1 MSKKKYTFLV
11 LCISCFVFFYAC
23 SNSPTINPA
32 QDSPTSGSISITVD
46 ESFKPVIEQQIK
58 IYEADFPGTKI
69 NALYKSEADCFRD
82 LYYDSATRM
91 VIVTRGLS
99 KKEAKFFQDT
109 IAYSPPSDPIAWDA
123 ISIVVNKNSTDT
135 LFTLQKLQQLLIG
148 KGNKNQSIIF
158 DGLNATSTVRFVT
171 DSILKGQT
179 FDTAVVKA
187 AKNSMIDQFNR
198 TVNTSNKVR
207 PFSSNFV
214 YDGVVLSNIAM
225 VESAPLV
232 QLQQQQIE
240 LSEKLVAVEKS
251 KLNPSFSVGYSSMTI
266 NGWQAI
272 SQSADKYFGSSDRF
286 GTVSV
291 GLMVP
296 IFSAAQKARI
306 SAGSILVK
314 QKKLE
319 ETAVKQEVEQKIQR
333 ATALFIQY
341 KRVLDGYHKK
351 GLPGARLLMQTATQ
365 KLTAGDINYLDWV
378 MLMNQ
383 SIQTRADYYN
393 AVMSYNEAA
402 FELEKLNSIQ

>member
-1 MSKKKYTFLV
+1 MSKKKYSFLV

-32 QDSPTSGSISITVD
+32 QDSPTSGGISITVD
-46 ESFKPVIEQQIK
+46 ESFQPVIEQQIK

-171 DSILKGQT
+171 DSILKGQP

-187 AKNSMIDQFNR
+187 AKNSREVLNLVSQNQNAIGLVGISWIGNPEEKEQIEMLK
-198 TVNTSNKVR
+198 KVK
-207 PFSSNFV
+207 
-214 YDGVVLSNIAM
+214 IAY
-225 VESAPLV
+225 VQCAICDSTPYVKPTQASILTKRYPLV
-232 QLQQQQIE
+232 RGLYYILKENYSGLGSGFASFLKYERGQLVFRRAYLGPRMDFEIRNV
-240 LSEKLVAVEKS
+240 LIKEKL
-251 KLNPSFSVGYSSMTI
+251 
-266 NGWQAI
+266 
-272 SQSADKYFGSSDRF
+272 
-286 GTVSV
+286 
-291 GLMVP
+291 
-296 IFSAAQKARI
+296 
-306 SAGSILVK
+306 
-314 QKKLE
+314 
-319 ETAVKQEVEQKIQR
+319 
-333 ATALFIQY
+333 
-341 KRVLDGYHKK
+341 
-351 GLPGARLLMQTATQ
+351 
-365 KLTAGDINYLDWV
+365 
-378 MLMNQ
+378 
-383 SIQTRADYYN
+383 
-393 AVMSYNEAA
+393 
-402 FELEKLNSIQ
+402 

>member
-1 MSKKKYTFLV
+1 MSKKKYSFLV

-32 QDSPTSGSISITVD
+32 LDSPTSGSISITVD

-171 DSILKGQT
+171 DSILKGQP

-187 AKNSMIDQFNR
+187 AKNSREVLNLVSQNQNAIWLVGISWIGNPEEKEQIEMLK
-198 TVNTSNKVR
+198 KVK
-207 PFSSNFV
+207 
-214 YDGVVLSNIAM
+214 IAY
-225 VESAPLV
+225 VQCAICDSTPYVKPTQASILTKRYPLV
-232 QLQQQQIE
+232 RGLYYILKENYSGLGSGFASFLKYERGQLVFRRAYLGPRMDFEIRNV
-240 LSEKLVAVEKS
+240 LIKEKL
-251 KLNPSFSVGYSSMTI
+251 
-266 NGWQAI
+266 
-272 SQSADKYFGSSDRF
+272 
-286 GTVSV
+286 
-291 GLMVP
+291 
-296 IFSAAQKARI
+296 
-306 SAGSILVK
+306 
-314 QKKLE
+314 
-319 ETAVKQEVEQKIQR
+319 
-333 ATALFIQY
+333 
-341 KRVLDGYHKK
+341 
-351 GLPGARLLMQTATQ
+351 
-365 KLTAGDINYLDWV
+365 
-378 MLMNQ
+378 
-383 SIQTRADYYN
+383 
-393 AVMSYNEAA
+393 
-402 FELEKLNSIQ
+402 

>member
-1 MSKKKYTFLV
+1 MSKKKYSFLV
-11 LCISCFVFFYAC
+11 LCICCFVFFYAC

-32 QDSPTSGSISITVD
+32 LDSPTSGSISITVD

-171 DSILKGQT
+171 DSILKGQP

-187 AKNSMIDQFNR
+187 AKNSREVLNLVSQNQNAIGLVGISWIGNPEEKEQIEMLK
-198 TVNTSNKVR
+198 KVK
-207 PFSSNFV
+207 
-214 YDGVVLSNIAM
+214 IAY
-225 VESAPLV
+225 VQCAICDSTPYVKPTQASILTKRYPLV
-232 QLQQQQIE
+232 RGLYYILKENYSGLGSGFASFLKYERGQLVFRRAYLGPRMDFEIRNV
-240 LSEKLVAVEKS
+240 LIKEKL
-251 KLNPSFSVGYSSMTI
+251 
-266 NGWQAI
+266 
-272 SQSADKYFGSSDRF
+272 
-286 GTVSV
+286 
-291 GLMVP
+291 
-296 IFSAAQKARI
+296 
-306 SAGSILVK
+306 
-314 QKKLE
+314 
-319 ETAVKQEVEQKIQR
+319 
-333 ATALFIQY
+333 
-341 KRVLDGYHKK
+341 
-351 GLPGARLLMQTATQ
+351 
-365 KLTAGDINYLDWV
+365 
-378 MLMNQ
+378 
-383 SIQTRADYYN
+383 
-393 AVMSYNEAA
+393 
-402 FELEKLNSIQ
+402 

>member
-1 MSKKKYTFLV
+1 MSKKKYSFLV

-32 QDSPTSGSISITVD
+32 LDSPTSGSISITVD

-171 DSILKGQT
+171 DSILKGQP

-187 AKNSMIDQFNR
+187 AKNSREVLNLVSQNQNAIGLVGISWIGNPEEKEQIEMLK
-198 TVNTSNKVR
+198 KVK
-207 PFSSNFV
+207 
-214 YDGVVLSNIAM
+214 IAYIQCAICDSTPY
-225 VESAPLV
+225 VKPTQASILTKRYPLV
-232 QLQQQQIE
+232 RGLYYILKENYSGLGSGFASFLKYERGQLVFRRAYLGPRMDFEIRNV
-240 LSEKLVAVEKS
+240 LIKEKL
-251 KLNPSFSVGYSSMTI
+251 
-266 NGWQAI
+266 
-272 SQSADKYFGSSDRF
+272 
-286 GTVSV
+286 
-291 GLMVP
+291 
-296 IFSAAQKARI
+296 
-306 SAGSILVK
+306 
-314 QKKLE
+314 
-319 ETAVKQEVEQKIQR
+319 
-333 ATALFIQY
+333 
-341 KRVLDGYHKK
+341 
-351 GLPGARLLMQTATQ
+351 
-365 KLTAGDINYLDWV
+365 
-378 MLMNQ
+378 
-383 SIQTRADYYN
+383 
-393 AVMSYNEAA
+393 
-402 FELEKLNSIQ
+402 

>member
-1 MSKKKYTFLV
+1 MNKKKYIFLV

-23 SNSPTINPA
+23 SNNPTINAA

-109 IAYSPPSDPIAWDA
+109 LAYSPPSDPIAWDA

-187 AKNSMIDQFNR
+187 AKNSREVLNLVSQNPNAIGLVGISWIGNPEEKEQVEMLK
-198 TVNTSNKVR
+198 KVKIA
-207 PFSSNFV
+207 FV
-214 YDGVVLSNIAM
+214 QCAICDSTPYVKPTQASILTKRY
-225 VESAPLV
+225 PLV
-232 QLQQQQIE
+232 RGLYYILKENYSGLGSGFASFLKYERGQLVFRRAYLGPRMDFEIRNV
-240 LSEKLVAVEKS
+240 LIKEKL
-251 KLNPSFSVGYSSMTI
+251 
-266 NGWQAI
+266 
-272 SQSADKYFGSSDRF
+272 
-286 GTVSV
+286 
-291 GLMVP
+291 
-296 IFSAAQKARI
+296 
-306 SAGSILVK
+306 
-314 QKKLE
+314 
-319 ETAVKQEVEQKIQR
+319 
-333 ATALFIQY
+333 
-341 KRVLDGYHKK
+341 
-351 GLPGARLLMQTATQ
+351 
-365 KLTAGDINYLDWV
+365 
-378 MLMNQ
+378 
-383 SIQTRADYYN
+383 
-393 AVMSYNEAA
+393 
-402 FELEKLNSIQ
+402 

>member
-1 MSKKKYTFLV
+1 MSKKKYSFLV

-91 VIVTRGLS
+91 IIVTRGLS

-187 AKNSMIDQFNR
+187 AKNSREVLNLVSQNQNAIGLVGISWIGNPEEKEQIEMLK
-198 TVNTSNKVR
+198 KVK
-207 PFSSNFV
+207 
-214 YDGVVLSNIAM
+214 IAY
-225 VESAPLV
+225 VQCAICDSTPYVKPTQASILTKRYPLV
-232 QLQQQQIE
+232 RGLYYILKENYSGLGSGFASFLKYERGQLVFRRAYLGPRMDFEIRNV
-240 LSEKLVAVEKS
+240 LIKEKL
-251 KLNPSFSVGYSSMTI
+251 
-266 NGWQAI
+266 
-272 SQSADKYFGSSDRF
+272 
-286 GTVSV
+286 
-291 GLMVP
+291 
-296 IFSAAQKARI
+296 
-306 SAGSILVK
+306 
-314 QKKLE
+314 
-319 ETAVKQEVEQKIQR
+319 
-333 ATALFIQY
+333 
-341 KRVLDGYHKK
+341 
-351 GLPGARLLMQTATQ
+351 
-365 KLTAGDINYLDWV
+365 
-378 MLMNQ
+378 
-383 SIQTRADYYN
+383 
-393 AVMSYNEAA
+393 
-402 FELEKLNSIQ
+402 